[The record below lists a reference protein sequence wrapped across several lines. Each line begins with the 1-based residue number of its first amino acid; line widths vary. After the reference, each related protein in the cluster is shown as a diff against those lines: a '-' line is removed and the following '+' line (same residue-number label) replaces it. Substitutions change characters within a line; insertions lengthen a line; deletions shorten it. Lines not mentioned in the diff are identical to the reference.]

1 MSLARRV
8 FDPLRADGPTGGNGW
23 SDTLETRVA
32 GAIR

>member
-1 MSLARRV
+1 MSLARRA
-8 FDPLRADGPTGGNGW
+8 FDPPRADEPTAANGW